1 MFNARQVQI
10 LLLLWNQDHSGDYL
24 AKQVD
29 SSRRTIIR
37 DINTLNQ
44 ELSKDD
50 TAFINSEGKYS
61 LEIHNYPKF
70 QSLITQ
76 FENQDRN
83 ILYSLLTHDNLSLD
97 ELMDETLLSKLDIT
111 NSIERINQRSK
122 NIMNI
127 TTKPGLGYLLNLTF
141 GTRVD
146 LLAYLIMIIPKNIG
160 YRINRDDFPSSLR
173 SYITDGQLTAQ
184 LEALHLMSA
193 VDLNRFYDNKKQ
205 LVEAIQFVQIQSCIE
220 KVSRD
225 FSIQLSKQSLS
236 EKVTLHLR
244 RFNLFPTFISSLL
257 LKQLNDLKLKEP
269 FAFEMAENLKQE
281 IEKANPTILVNS
293 EFLALYIIDC
303 METKTTVRPVRVLM
317 FTSQRSIAY
326 INENV
331 ILESIKN
338 IDLTSIFNRSE
349 FNQKIEENS
358 YDIVITNGFNGEF
371 EDDPTLIINGLI
383 DEATTSRLK
392 KLVSDNYFHNNLDQ
406 IFPKQ
411 NYLSFPNQSNN
422 YLKTFKEILKYFDKN
437 ELLDQKMAT
446 KLIDREE
453 EGNQLVINHVAIPHA
468 VNEANFS
475 KIFAVDLDKPV
486 KLNGTEIYFI
496 LIVIVNDHNDDYKQL
511 FNYLYKI
518 LNHRDITSVSENKTY
533 EHVLGFL
540 KKI

>member
-61 LEIHNYPKF
+61 LNIHNYPKF

-83 ILYSLLTHDNLSLD
+83 ILYSLLTHDSLSID
-97 ELMDETLLSKLDIT
+97 ELMDETWSSKLDVT

-122 NIMNI
+122 NILNI
-127 TTKPGLGYLLNLTF
+127 STKPGLGYILNLTF
-141 GTRVD
+141 GARVD
-146 LLAYLIMIIPKNIG
+146 LLAYLIMVIPKEVD
-160 YRINRDDFPSSLR
+160 YKVDRDDFLSSLR

-184 LEALHLMSA
+184 LKALHLMSNVNLKA
-193 VDLNRFYDNKKQ
+193 FYANKKN
-205 LVEAIQFVQIQSCIE
+205 LVQAIQFAQIQACIE
-220 KVSRD
+220 KVSQN
-225 FSIQLSKQSLS
+225 FSISLSKQSLS

-269 FAFEMAENLKQE
+269 FAFDMAEDLKRE
-281 IEKANPTILVNS
+281 IEKSNPTILVNS

-303 METKTTVRPVRVLM
+303 METKTTVKPVRILM

-338 IDLTSIFNRSE
+338 IDLTSIFNLSE
-349 FNQKIEENS
+349 FNHKIAENS
-358 YDIVITNGFNGEF
+358 YDIVITNGFNGDF
-371 EDDPTLIINGLI
+371 EANPTLIINGLI
-383 DEATTSRLK
+383 DETTTSRLK
-392 KLVSDNYFHNNLDQ
+392 KLVSDNYFQNNLEQ
-406 IFPKQ
+406 IFPKH
-411 NYLSFPNQSNN
+411 NYLSFQNESSN
-422 YLKTFKEILKYFDKN
+422 YLKTLKEVLKYFGKN
-437 ELLDQKMAT
+437 ELLDKQMTT

-453 EGNQLVINHVAIPHA
+453 EGNQLVISHVAIPHA
-468 VNEANFS
+468 VNEGNFS
-475 KIFAVDLDKPV
+475 KIFAVDLAKPV
-486 KLNGTEIYFI
+486 KLNGSEIYFI

-518 LNHRDITSVSENKTY
+518 LNRQDITCVNEDKTY
-533 EHVLGFL
+533 NHVLNFL
-540 KKI
+540 KRI